1 MKRLLLFLVPLLG
14 IALYVSLGGGP
25 EDPSKALSGA
35 RPAPE
40 VVGDP
45 TEALAGPVTLT
56 GPVVDGVDGGAR
68 VAAESA
74 PDEAEDPA
82 AAAAGGGSVSGRVV
96 DAEEAPIAGAVVTLG
111 LARGGLVVSITDAES
126 EPSVT
131 TGADGRFELRAEQ
144 ESRQLELRVQA
155 SGFQTARRPVAPSAG
170 ADYPVGDLALVPGS
184 IIAGEVVDADGR
196 PVVDAA
202 LEVLQPLEAGV
213 LAFGPRTG
221 LEVARTDGEGRFRS
235 GSLPEGGF
243 ELRITHPEHPD
254 HLFEG
259 RTAPNAPADR
269 LRIELPLGV
278 ALEGRV
284 EGDLAGRGLVVKA
297 WHEAAGSQG
306 FQFGGMGEGPSF
318 TDVVRSGAVAADGSF
333 RIGGLQPDED
343 LEVAVAVDEVFAPL
357 EGPIVAARAPASGLL
372 VPLHPAVAVQVDLI
386 DASTGGPVE
395 LASAVLEGGDGML
408 GGLRMESERLVPSAR
423 PNGVVRLEDL
433 RSAPG
438 TEGLSLR
445 VAAPGYEP
453 WTSAPFALPAG
464 GTLDLG
470 QAALTP
476 GPGILVEVHSRATGE
491 PVAAARVHLTEL
503 QGATGGGGRTVRMAI
518 SSSPGERDVMAMEG
532 DEIYRGSQRTDA
544 EGRAHLVAPLEG
556 RARVRI
562 THPAFASVTAEV
574 DVVPPTTL
582 LRLPLDRPGT
592 VLVHAVDASGQPLP
606 GARIEHRSPGGDEMD
621 AILGGI
627 ATDAEGEVRFARL
640 DPGLHRFRI
649 GKPQQQGMILFGM
662 NTPTEEEVWTE
673 VEVTAG
679 GVHEATVS
687 QKALAVV
694 EGTVTLDGEP
704 LSQARVSF
712 RSSDAPDAFFIGG
725 GGSSATTDA
734 AGAFRIEGVEVT
746 SGELEIGHPRL
757 AMKHLEEVRTR
768 AGTQRVD
775 VALTLTSVE
784 GQVLDESGAPVP
796 EVRVSARPVE
806 GTRQRVMMA
815 FISSDGG
822 GTQVLGGTTPTRT
835 GPDGRYRLEGVRDG
849 VELAIEVEGAG
860 VCPTSRTLEPLGPGE
875 LLSDVDFEVLQG
887 ATLVA
892 RYAGGGEMLML
903 RCEYEGEGPLGEAV
917 TPQVLWLEDGQ
928 VRKSGLTPGIWNLT
942 LEEASGADAQQPL
955 AERTVE
961 LQAGAEETVDL

>member
-1 MKRLLLFLVPLLG
+1 MKRLLIFLVPLLG
-14 IALYVSLGGGP
+14 IVLYVSLGGGP
-25 EDPSKALSGA
+25 EDSSKALSGA

-40 VVGDP
+40 VVGGP
-45 TEALAGPVTLT
+45 NEALAGPATLT
-56 GPVVDGVDGGAR
+56 GPAVDGVDGGAR

-74 PDEAEDPA
+74 PDEAGDPA
-82 AAAAGGGSVSGRVV
+82 AAATGGGTVSGRVV

-111 LARGGLVVSITDAES
+111 LARGGLVMSITDAES

-144 ESRQLELRVQA
+144 QSRQLELRVQA

-202 LEVLQPLEAGV
+202 LELLQPLEAGV
-213 LAFGPRTG
+213 FTFGPRAG

-254 HLFEG
+254 HQFEG

-278 ALEGRV
+278 AVEGRV
-284 EGDLAGRGLVVKA
+284 EGDLAGRELVVKA

-318 TDVVRSGAVAADGSF
+318 TDVVRTGAVAADGTF
-333 RIGGLQPDED
+333 RIGGIEPDED
-343 LEVAVAVDEVFAPL
+343 LEVAVGVDEVFAPL

-372 VPLHPAVAVQVDLI
+372 VPLHPAVAVQVSLI
-386 DASTGGPVE
+386 DAATGGPVE
-395 LASAVLEGGDGML
+395 LASAVLEGGNGML
-408 GGLRMESERLVPSAR
+408 GGLRMEPERLVPSAR
-423 PNGVVRLEDL
+423 PNGLVRLEDL

-491 PVAAARVHLTEL
+491 PVAEARVHLTEL
-503 QGATGGGGRTVRMAI
+503 REASSGGGRTMRMSI
-518 SSSPGERDVMAMEG
+518 SSSPGGSDMVMGG
-532 DEIYRGSQRTDA
+532 DEVYRGSQRTDA

-606 GARIEHRSPGGDEMD
+606 GARIEHRSPGMDEMD
-621 AILGGI
+621 GILGGV
-627 ATDAEGEVRFARL
+627 ATDVAGEVRFTRL

-649 GKPQQQGMILFGM
+649 GKAQQQGMVLFGM

-687 QKALAVV
+687 QKALAIV

-704 LSQARVSF
+704 LAQARVSF
-712 RSSDAPDAFFIGG
+712 RSADAPDAFFLGG

-796 EVRVSARPVE
+796 EVRVSARAAE
-806 GTRQRVMMA
+806 GTQQRVMMA